1 MNVNIPIRL
10 PDNVITSLKAAAVGQ
25 KTSVSKILAESMQ
38 KVIDGEIDITDQPV
52 SIKPTSISVE
62 YTVAEQFKRYAD
74 EHNIPVNK
82 AYRLLAEKLAM
93 DTAH

>member
-1 MNVNIPIRL
+1 MNVNIPVRL

-25 KTSVSKILAESMQ
+25 NSSVSKILAESMQ
-38 KVIDGEIDITDQPV
+38 KVIDGEISITEQPV
-52 SIKPTSISVE
+52 STKATSISVE
-62 YTVAEQFKRYAD
+62 YKIAEQFKQYAE
-74 EHNIPVNK
+74 EHKIPVNK

>member
-1 MNVNIPIRL
+1 MNVNIPVRL
-10 PDNVITSLKAAAVGQ
+10 PDNVITSLKGVAVVQ
-25 KTSVSKILAESMQ
+25 NTSVSKIFAESMQ
-38 KVIDGEIDITDQPV
+38 KVIDGEISITDQPV

-62 YTVAEQFKRYAD
+62 YHIAEQFRKYAD

-82 AYRLLAEKLAM
+82 AYRLLAEKLVV